1 MNIGRIYGL
10 TCLVTGKMYI
20 GQTKRELD
28 RRILGHLSSAKNGSN
43 FLIHKAINKYGF
55 ENFYIEEFEIIECET
70 PEDLINDLNTLEEF
84 YIEYYNTFGKGYNMN
99 KGGDNVTFNKEKW
112 LASMEKLWDDPDFRA
127 KLSRGAKKRFSSQ
140 VEREKQSKRISQY
153 YKDHPEIKE
162 IFSKNSKNY
171 FNNIENRKKQSEAA
185 KIQWANDDG
194 KLRAGLG
201 KAQKKARE
209 AHKKPVIQYSKD
221 GEFISEFSSVKDAFD
236 QTKIHNISSCCKGK
250 LNHRTAGG
258 YIWKYK
264 F

>member
-10 TCLVTGKMYI
+10 TCLITGKMYI

-112 LASMEKLWDDPDFRA
+112 LASMEKLWMILILERSYLEGQRNVFPIRW
-127 KLSRGAKKRFSSQ
+127 KEKNNQRGFLN
-140 VEREKQSKRISQY
+140 I
-153 YKDHPEIKE
+153 IK
-162 IFSKNSKNY
+162 IT
-171 FNNIENRKKQSEAA
+171 
-185 KIQWANDDG
+185 
-194 KLRAGLG
+194 
-201 KAQKKARE
+201 QK
-209 AHKKPVIQYSKD
+209 
-221 GEFISEFSSVKDAFD
+221 
-236 QTKIHNISSCCKGK
+236 
-250 LNHRTAGG
+250 
-258 YIWKYK
+258 
-264 F
+264 

>member
-1 MNIGRIYGL
+1 M
-10 TCLVTGKMYI
+10 
-20 GQTKRELD
+20 
-28 RRILGHLSSAKNGSN
+28 
-43 FLIHKAINKYGF
+43 
-55 ENFYIEEFEIIECET
+55 
-70 PEDLINDLNTLEEF
+70 
-84 YIEYYNTFGKGYNMN
+84 
-99 KGGDNVTFNKEKW
+99 
-112 LASMEKLWDDPDFRA
+112 
-127 KLSRGAKKRFSSQ
+127 
-140 VEREKQSKRISQY
+140 EREKQSKRISQY